1 MNRIFN
7 IHKIIGEMADYSYYG
22 GSPERIEKGAQKPI
36 PNQRWKPVSLQNLQP
51 IFNC

>member
-1 MNRIFN
+1 MMITATYSQFTQN
-7 IHKIIGEMADYSYYG
+7 ITMKRLGEHDWLSMVL
-22 GSPERIEKGAQKPI
+22 KPI

>member
-1 MNRIFN
+1 MNQIA
-7 IHKIIGEMADYSYYG
+7 KPYYKQSYKMK
-22 GSPERIEKGAQKPI
+22 SKKQIRFPDWLSMILKPV